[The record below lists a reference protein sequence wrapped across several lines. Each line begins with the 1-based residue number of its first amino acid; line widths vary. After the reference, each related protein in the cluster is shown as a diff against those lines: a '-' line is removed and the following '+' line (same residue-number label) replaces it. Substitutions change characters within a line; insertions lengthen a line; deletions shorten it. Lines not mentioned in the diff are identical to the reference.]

1 MEEVLE
7 TVDQNVFQE
16 STWTGMTRYYVGH
29 ITAVCQEGEEEA
41 EEGLRGKVEAGE
53 EVNQYVESEIN

>member
-41 EEGLRGKVEAGE
+41 EEGLRGKVEVGE
-53 EVNQYVESEIN
+53 EVNQ